1 MFLILFIAIA
11 YIKSIHFHNTGAI
24 GRLRPVA
31 PVLRATMNVLIVY
44 AHPEPRSLNGAIR
57 DFSVERL
64 RRAGHDVQL
73 SDLYAMRWKATFDAA
88 DFPDRDANEP
98 LDPEG
103 ASKHAYETGTQTP
116 DIAAE
121 QDKLRQA
128 DVLILQF
135 PMWWYTMPAI
145 LKGWVDRG

>member
-1 MFLILFIAIA
+1 
-11 YIKSIHFHNTGAI
+11 
-24 GRLRPVA
+24 
-31 PVLRATMNVLIVY
+31 MNVLIVY

-64 RRAGHDVQL
+64 RRAGHEVQL

-88 DFPDRDANEP
+88 DFLDRDPNEP

-121 QDKLRQA
+121 VPVPLRTTSIINRRTVCATSLVVTRCTEGSLSGVKVGCGRRPPGRQ
-128 DVLILQF
+128 I
-135 PMWWYTMPAI
+135 
-145 LKGWVDRG
+145 G